1 MTIVKDKMGLDPNDA
16 DLFLQFENIDL
27 DGSGDI
33 DKEELFLWLKDQKA
47 MHSEMF
53 WDKAHF
59 LIQKIEVFKYEL
71 KPYDIVI

>member
-1 MTIVKDKMGLDPNDA
+1 MTIVKNKMGLDPNDA

-33 DKEELFLWLKDQKA
+33 DKQELFLWLKDQRA

-53 WDKAHF
+53 WDKEPF
-59 LIQKIEVFKYEL
+59 SNSRDWSF
-71 KPYDIVI
+71 

>member
-33 DKEELFLWLKDQKA
+33 DKQESPNPRQRDPR
-47 MHSEMF
+47 S
-53 WDKAHF
+53 
-59 LIQKIEVFKYEL
+59 I
-71 KPYDIVI
+71 

>member
-1 MTIVKDKMGLDPNDA
+1 MTIVKNKMGLDPNDA

-33 DKEELFLWLKDQKA
+33 DKEELFLWLKDQRA

-53 WDKAHF
+53 
-59 LIQKIEVFKYEL
+59 
-71 KPYDIVI
+71 